1 MEGTREIRHPVR
13 GLRSDERTLYPP
25 ISETAIRVLP
35 HEIGDPA
42 AKSRVETAIKLGM
55 YILEPN
61 S

>member
-1 MEGTREIRHPVR
+1 
-13 GLRSDERTLYPP
+13 LRSDERTLYPP